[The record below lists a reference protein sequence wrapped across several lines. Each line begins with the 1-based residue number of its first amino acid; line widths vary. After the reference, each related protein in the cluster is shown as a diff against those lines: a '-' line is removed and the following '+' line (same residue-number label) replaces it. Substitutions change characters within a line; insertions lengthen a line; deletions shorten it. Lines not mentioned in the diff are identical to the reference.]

1 LLFAVVAFLVVVV
14 TAVASKISNVA
25 FGCGLVVWICP
36 IGDVGFGIWI
46 TVNCVNDVLAD
57 KEKTE
62 ESGDDELL
70 KWWWPAPPL
79 ALGRCCRYSRR

>member
-1 LLFAVVAFLVVVV
+1 MLVSSAVVVVAFLVGVVV

-36 IGDVGFGIWI
+36 IGDVGFGMWI
-46 TVNCVNDVLAD
+46 AVNCVKVDELAD

-62 ESGDDELL
+62 ELGDDELL
-70 KWWWPAPPL
+70 KW
-79 ALGRCCRYSRR
+79 